1 MDAESGRILAELG
14 MTSPRSEVNMATGLV
29 WRRLRV
35 SGVGVLAILLAVAM
49 WMAPVAADD
58 TVGLV
63 NPGTGEW
70 LLLNG
75 GFIERGP
82 VRSSV

>member
-1 MDAESGRILAELG
+1 
-14 MTSPRSEVNMATGLV
+14 MATGLV